1 MNDYQVLEFN
11 GNNREFVYKNKDD
24 INNKTPVNNN
34 EGINPQDKQN
44 TESKDDLNLDSF
56 QLLFQQD
63 KIKNTKEFEFIEDT
77 ELFNMSNKPK
87 ENEQQTDSEFRYYNS
102 NTNTTNYNDKPFE
115 ELNKQSPENYYSTS
129 NI

>member
-11 GNNREFVYKNKDD
+11 GNNREFVNKNKDD
-24 INNKTPVNNN
+24 IYNKTPINNN

-63 KIKNTKEFEFIEDT
+63 QIKNTKAFEFIED
-77 ELFNMSNKPK
+77 KPK
-87 ENEQQTDSEFRYYNS
+87 ENEQPTDSEFRYYNI
-102 NTNTTNYNDKPFE
+102 NTNATNYNDKPFE
-115 ELNKQSPENYYSTS
+115 ELNKQSPENYYSTR
-129 NI
+129 NIYNIS